1 MSLPERLSGAITAR
15 TRPTIVVLLLVVAGV
30 GAGAPAV
37 DSVTSLEQFQT
48 ESEQSD
54 ALDYI
59 ETNFEGEG
67 ETTIAQVVVRGE
79 NVLSRESLVA
89 MLEYQQRLHET
100 DVVRTTFVDE
110 NPTFSVAN
118 AIAQTAYRQQLAQED
133 GGAEQANGE
142 VPTLSLSEQQ
152 QLLQSV
158 DSEQLQAAVSAA
170 LGPGQ
175 SARSA
180 EILSL
185 MPTDYEPGATTAE
198 ATVISVTQ
206 VAQTDSAVNQAAGE
220 ETIDAQLEMRSI
232 GAEMSPDEYQVFG
245 SGIISHEI
253 SASMSDSLT
262 VVAPLALAFVL
273 LTLTIAY
280 RDPLDILLGLFGIGA
295 VLLMTFGF
303 MGWTGID
310 FGQVFVA
317 VPVLLIGLSIDYAI
331 HIFMRHREHRGAD
344 GTQAGVREA
353 MHTGL
358 AGVGVALVFVTATTA
373 IGFLS
378 NVTSPVQPIREFGIV
393 SAAGIVSAL
402 VIFGALVPAIKVEL
416 DELLEARGWDRSKR
430 AFGTGGGQFS
440 SLLAV
445 GSRGARRAP
454 AVVIAV
460 VLLLGVAGAAGAL
473 QVDTSFDQEDF
484 LADDPPEWMTELP
497 EPFAPETYTAKSS
510 LQFVNERFIRS
521 DATAEI
527 LIRGEI
533 TDSQTIVQLSQTR
546 ARLAQQD
553 VTQTLP
559 TGQPA
564 IESPLSLLAQL
575 AEENPEF
582 GQQVQAADTNGD
594 GIPDQN
600 IADLYDGMFELA
612 PERAAEYIHR
622 TDDEYRA
629 LRLTVAVRGDAPSQD
644 VTDQMQSVA
653 DDLSGDTLRATVTGT
668 LILNTVI
675 QDQLLDTVFESLA
688 ITLVAVFL
696 FLMAAYRITNGS
708 ASLGAV
714 TLAPVAIATA
724 WIGGSMYLLS
734 IPFNVITGMILS
746 LTIGLGVAYSIH
758 VSERYTLELERQSDV
773 WAAMETSVT
782 GTGGALLGSAAT
794 TVGGFGVLVFAILPP
809 LRQFGLITALSI
821 IYAFIGSVL
830 VLPTLLTLWTR
841 VAGPEWAR
849 DQLRGPQTAQEQPP
863 GRRES
868 NSPRTVEIQLPD
880 TRQQQHEQTLTFS
893 SSGRARVVVEI
904 PPRSG
909 RVALRESING
919 GTASVESVQ
928 PEPETLVSD
937 GQRLYS
943 LWELDGEPARLVYTV
958 ERSDPGTVRFDG
970 AILDGDGSH
979 PVDGPRMSRGSTS
992 ISDPERDSGESGQT
1006 LDAASDALAAGE
1018 IDDEQYEQVLRAWL
1032 SGQ

>member
-1 MSLPERLSGAITAR
+1 
-15 TRPTIVVLLLVVAGV
+15 
-30 GAGAPAV
+30 
-37 DSVTSLEQFQT
+37 
-48 ESEQSD
+48 
-54 ALDYI
+54 
-59 ETNFEGEG
+59 
-67 ETTIAQVVVRGE
+67 
-79 NVLSRESLVA
+79 
-89 MLEYQQRLHET
+89 
-100 DVVRTTFVDE
+100 
-110 NPTFSVAN
+110 
-118 AIAQTAYRQQLAQED
+118 
-133 GGAEQANGE
+133 
-142 VPTLSLSEQQ
+142 
-152 QLLQSV
+152 
-158 DSEQLQAAVSAA
+158 
-170 LGPGQ
+170 
-175 SARSA
+175 
-180 EILSL
+180 
-185 MPTDYEPGATTAE
+185 
-198 ATVISVTQ
+198 
-206 VAQTDSAVNQAAGE
+206 
-220 ETIDAQLEMRSI
+220 
-232 GAEMSPDEYQVFG
+232 
-245 SGIISHEI
+245 
-253 SASMSDSLT
+253 
-262 VVAPLALAFVL
+262 
-273 LTLTIAY
+273 
-280 RDPLDILLGLFGIGA
+280 
-295 VLLMTFGF
+295 MTFGF

-344 GTQAGVREA
+344 GTRADIREA
-353 MHTGL
+353 MHMGL

-402 VIFGALVPAIKVEL
+402 VIFGALVPALKVEL

-473 QVDTSFDQEDF
+473 QVDTSFNQEDF

-533 TDSQTIVQLSQTR
+533 TDSQTLVQLSQTR

-553 VTQTLP
+553 VTQMLP

-564 IESPLSLLAQL
+564 IESPLSVMTQL
-575 AEENPEF
+575 ADENPEF

-600 IADLYDGMFELA
+600 IGDLYDSMFELA
-612 PERAAEYIHR
+612 PEQAAEFIYR
-622 TDDEYRA
+622 TDDGEYRA
-629 LRLTVAVRGDAPSQD
+629 LRLTVAVRGDAPGQD
-644 VTDQMQSVA
+644 VTDQMQAVA
-653 DDLSGDTLRATVTGT
+653 DDLSGDTLGATVTGT
-668 LILNTVI
+668 IILNTVI

-696 FLMAAYRITNGS
+696 FLMAAYRVTDGS

-758 VSERYTLELERQSDV
+758 VSERYMLELERQSDV

-830 VLPTLLTLWTR
+830 ILPTLLTLWTR

-849 DQLRGPQTAQEQPP
+849 EQLRGSETAQEQPH
-863 GRRES
+863 RHRES
-868 NSPRTVEIQLPD
+868 DNSRTVEIQLPD
-880 TRQQQHEQTLTFS
+880 TRQQQRAQTITFP
-893 SSGRARVVVEI
+893 SSGRARVVIEI

-909 RVALRESING
+909 RVALRESIDG
-919 GTASVESVQ
+919 GTGSVESVQ
-928 PEPETLVSD
+928 PEPETLASD
-937 GQRLYS
+937 GHRLYS
-943 LWELDGEPARLVYTV
+943 LWELDGEPARLVYRI
-958 ERSDPGTVRFDG
+958 ERPDSGTVRFDG
-970 AILDGDGSH
+970 AILYGDGSH
-979 PVDGPRMSRGSTS
+979 PVDGPEMNCVSLAAADGERGSV
-992 ISDPERDSGESGQT
+992 ESAQT
-1006 LDAASDALAAGE
+1006 LDAANSALAAGE
-1018 IDDEQYEQVLRAWL
+1018 IEYEQYEQILRAWL
-1032 SGQ
+1032 SGR